1 MIKPIF
7 NRYERK
13 YILSNDQK
21 NELQLFLKKYMIDD
35 EYSKE
40 GKAYTIY
47 NIYFD
52 TSDYNIIRNSISK
65 PKYKDKLRLRSY
77 KCPLEPTDMV
87 FLEIKK
93 KYDGRVNKRRINI
106 TYQVAI
112 DYLEKGIIPHF
123 NLYMDEQVF
132 LEIDYFIKIHKA
144 KPGAFISY
152 ERTALISTSE
162 ELRITFDHEI
172 LFRKQDVT
180 LNQSG
185 GLPIMDNEDTWLMEV
200 KSNDNFPL
208 WLAQKLSSFALY
220 SQGFSK
226 YGTAYKQLLLG
237 GTTDDYILYDY

>member
-13 YILSNDQK
+13 YFLTNDQK
-21 NELQLFLKKYMIDD
+21 TEFTTFLQKYMIYDSFSID
-35 EYSKE
+35 
-40 GKAYTIY
+40 GNAYTIY

-52 TSDYNIIRNSISK
+52 TDDFNIIRNSLSK

-77 KCPLEPTDMV
+77 QCPVGPDDLV

-93 KYDGRVNKRRINI
+93 KYEGIVNKRRVNL
-106 TYQVAI
+106 TYKDATA
-112 DYLEKGIIPHF
+112 YLEKGIKPKF
-123 NLYMDEQVF
+123 DLYIDQQIF
-132 LEIDYFIKIHKA
+132 DEIDYFINIHQA

-152 ERTALISTSE
+152 ERLALISPQE
-162 ELRITFDHEI
+162 ELRITFDHQI
-172 LFRKQDVT
+172 LFRN
-180 LNQSG
+180 NQISLINSG
-185 GLPIMDNEDTWLMEV
+185 GTPIMDDSTVWLMEV

-208 WLAQKLSSFALY
+208 WLAQKLSSFQLY

-226 YGTAYKQLLLG
+226 YGSAYKQFLLG

>member
-13 YILSNDQK
+13 YFLTNNQK
-21 NELQLFLKKYMIDD
+21 NEFTEFLKTQMIYDAFSID
-35 EYSKE
+35 

-52 TSDYNIIRNSISK
+52 TDDFNIIRNSLSK

-77 KCPLEPTDMV
+77 QCPVKANDLV

-93 KYDGRVNKRRINI
+93 KFEGIVNKRRINLS
-106 TYQVAI
+106 YQAAI
-112 DYLEKGIIPHF
+112 DYLEKGIKPKFDSYIDKQSF
-123 NLYMDEQVF
+123 D
-132 LEIDYFIKIHKA
+132 EIDYFIQIHKA

-152 ERTALISTSE
+152 ERIAMISENE
-162 ELRITFDHEI
+162 ELRITFDHQM
-172 LFRKQDVT
+172 LFRKQNIS
-180 LNQSG
+180 LAQSG
-185 GLPIMDNEDTWLMEV
+185 GAPIMADATTWLMEV

-208 WLAQKLSSFALY
+208 WLAQRLSSFQLY

-226 YGTAYKQLLLG
+226 YGTAYKQLILG
-237 GTTDDYILYDY
+237 GTIDDYILYDY

>member
-13 YILSNDQK
+13 YFLTNEQK
-21 NELQLFLKKYMIDD
+21 IEFTEFLKTHMIFDD
-35 EYSKE
+35 FSSG

-52 TSDYNIIRNSISK
+52 TDDFNIIRNSLSK

-77 KCPLEPTDMV
+77 LCPVNSSDLV

-93 KYDGRVNKRRINI
+93 KYEGIVNKRRVNL
-106 TYQVAI
+106 TYQSAI
-112 DYLEKGIIPHF
+112 DYLEKGVKPKF
-123 NLYMDEQVF
+123 DLYIDNQIF
-132 LEIDYFIKIHKA
+132 DEIDYFIQIHKA

-152 ERTALISTSE
+152 ERIAMISESE
-162 ELRITFDHEI
+162 ELRITFDHQI
-172 LFRKQDVT
+172 LFRKQDMSLRT
-180 LNQSG
+180 SG
-185 GLPIMDNEDTWLMEV
+185 GTPIMEDTTTWLMEV

-208 WLAQKLSSFALY
+208 WLAQKLSSFQLY

-226 YGTAYKQLLLG
+226 YGTAYKQFLLG